1 MCGKMRIQTSEEGSE
16 GRGGKEE
23 GRVFRVSAEI
33 NMQRVEEGE
42 GRGGRGEKSRKEKR
56 MEGELGKQ

>member
-33 NMQRVEEGE
+33 NMQGERRERGEEGE
-42 GRGGRGEKSRKEKR
+42 GRRGREEGKRKEWR
-56 MEGELGKQ
+56 ES